1 MFKFPQLFV
10 YFLYR
15 YPCQHERFIQQE
27 NGQWINNVTYCS
39 GIYVFIYFLLMQ
51 FHEKYHN
58 YFFFSGKHDECT
70 TEIIVTIANISLPSP
85 GVIKHDYIDAPLAP
99 QVIN

>member
-1 MFKFPQLFV
+1 MLHIAVVYMFLFI
-10 YFLYR
+10 F
-15 YPCQHERFIQQE
+15 CNFTKNIT
-27 NGQWINNVTYCS
+27 I
-39 GIYVFIYFLLMQ
+39 I
-51 FHEKYHN
+51 
-58 YFFFSGKHDECT
+58 FFSGKHDQCT

>member
-1 MFKFPQLFV
+1 MLLIAVVFI
-10 YFLYR
+10 FLYAISR
-15 YPCQHERFIQQE
+15 
-27 NGQWINNVTYCS
+27 
-39 GIYVFIYFLLMQ
+39 
-51 FHEKYHN
+51 EKKYILSQL
-58 YFFFSGKHDECT
+58 FFFSGKHDECT

>member
-1 MFKFPQLFV
+1 MDKQCYLLQWYLFF
-10 YFLYR
+10 Y
-15 YPCQHERFIQQE
+15 
-27 NGQWINNVTYCS
+27 
-39 GIYVFIYFLLMQ
+39 MQ
-51 FHEKYHN
+51 FHEKKYI
-58 YFFFSGKHDECT
+58 YILSQLFFFSGKHDECT

>member
-1 MFKFPQLFV
+1 MLHIAVVYYICFYLFFIDSISRKISQL
-10 YFLYR
+10 
-15 YPCQHERFIQQE
+15 I
-27 NGQWINNVTYCS
+27 
-39 GIYVFIYFLLMQ
+39 
-51 FHEKYHN
+51 
-58 YFFFSGKHDECT
+58 FFSGKHDECT